1 MPRRGLVVAVVAL
14 TAVLLGL
21 VLWPGASKREH
32 GHPHDDAHPHHHDD
46 DGGGADGVRARSTDS
61 AARRVS
67 GQVLDEAGDALDEGT
82 VSLRCLGDDDEVTAL
97 GAAIA
102 LDDDGRFEG
111 PGCAGTICAA
121 LHHPTLVPA
130 AAWVLEP
137 GKPIELRARALPR
150 LVGTVEDRKGSP
162 VANAR
167 LSFVAADPADPGMV
181 PTIGASTTTDA
192 DGTFA
197 IALVDKPPCDP
208 CTEAS
213 SGCDES
219 ALPWVE
225 RLAVVAVA
233 ERFAPARVELDAD
246 PERIG
251 DDPLEIRLASPA
263 DTLSGSLT
271 DPAGDPYPRAQV
283 LARSQLRPE
292 EQHTTVPDGD
302 NFAFEALGQG
312 PYDLRA
318 LQDGVELATAK
329 GAVAG
334 DDVELHGDRS
344 ATGPDVIIEVQARGR
359 PLADVAVDGG
369 PFRGART
376 DMQGQV
382 RAEQAMPGDYTLL
395 VRPKGGRGSRHPITI
410 EPLAA
415 AADPAALRI
424 EIQLPPPS

>member
-1 MPRRGLVVAVVAL
+1 
-14 TAVLLGL
+14 
-21 VLWPGASKREH
+21 
-32 GHPHDDAHPHHHDD
+32 
-46 DGGGADGVRARSTDS
+46 VRA
-61 AARRVS
+61 
-67 GQVLDEAGDALDEGT
+67 QVLDEAGDALDEGT
-82 VSLRCLGDDDEVTAL
+82 VALRCLGDDDEVTSL

-150 LVGTVEDRKGSP
+150 LVGTVEDRKGAP
-162 VANAR
+162 VASAR
-167 LSFVAADPADPGMV
+167 VSFVAADPADPGKL
-181 PTIGASTTTDA
+181 PTIGASTSTDA

-197 IALVDKPPCDP
+197 IALVRKPPCDP

-213 SGCDES
+213 AGCDDA

-225 RLAVVAVA
+225 RLAVVVVA
-233 ERFAPARVELDAD
+233 DRFAPARVELDAD

-251 DDPLEIRLASPA
+251 DDPLEIRLAPPA

-271 DPAGDPYPRAQV
+271 DPEGDPYPRAQV
-283 LARSQLRPE
+283 LARSQLRPD
-292 EQHTTVPDGD
+292 EQHTAVPDGG
-302 NFAFEALGQG
+302 NFAFEALGEG

-334 DDVELHGDRS
+334 DDVELHGDRV
-344 ATGPDVIIEVQARGR
+344 ANGPDVIVEVQARGR
-359 PLADVAVDGG
+359 PLGDVAVDGG

-382 RAEQAMPGDYTLL
+382 RAERAMPGDYTLL
-395 VRPKGGRGSRHPITI
+395 VRPKGGRATRHPITI
-410 EPLAA
+410 EPLGASPQA
-415 AADPAALRI
+415 PALRI
-424 EIQLPPPS
+424 ENQLPPPYLAKVGDGQDGEASALL